1 MAANRRVV
9 SSRGWEVLRP
19 SPSLL
24 AAACALVCGSLG
36 CSVRDSNL
44 ITALATDDAGEA
56 GANGEQPPSVIAAID
71 ERPIGGASLT
81 MGTTGGGSYAEALA
95 NGAVSTVSTLD
106 ELATALGGD
115 TPAVV
120 LVAEGM
126 LVGAGNP
133 QTVQVCT
140 QACPAGSPIA
150 QQTVAGGLCTNGETL
165 VTTELTNDTLRVGS
179 NKTIIGLGAGARFS
193 NVAVDLSGSSNII
206 LRNVSIEDV
215 GDGLSSVVDG
225 LTIWPGDH
233 IWIDHVTFRNISRA
247 YVNLASSWD
256 DSNGQALTV
265 EAGYVTFTNV
275 HFDGFVRG
283 SCTQKSEFVLGSSRN
298 PAITVAGSWFDG
310 ARDRNPYLFG
320 PGTWGHAFNNLWTN
334 IDKTGL
340 GVSCGAIGI
349 AQGNVFQSTH
359 DALRVD
365 DAGLPTWL
373 FCAAGMFGQLY
384 APTTTGSDEDNLIDT
399 ASTLDLNSQPTSG
412 VGLALPVRIT
422 DDDFELT
429 VPVQLG
435 ASTATYR
442 VTLAPDPNGVPAL
455 VEAEAG
461 VGHLF

>member
-1 MAANRRVV
+1 MAANRRAVFGL
-9 SSRGWEVLRP
+9 GWDVLRP
-19 SPSLL
+19 PML
-24 AAACALVCGSLG
+24 AAACALVCWPLG

-44 ITALATDDAGEA
+44 IQALPDDDAGEA
-56 GANGEQPPSVIAAID
+56 GASNEQPPSVIAAID

-81 MGTTGGGSYAEALA
+81 TGTTGGGTYAAA
-95 NGAVSTVSTLD
+95 SAAGAVYTVSTLD
-106 ELATALGGD
+106 ELVSVVSGD

-120 LVAEGM
+120 LVAEGAF
-126 LVGAGNP
+126 LGAGNA

-140 QACPAGSPIA
+140 QACAAGSAIA
-150 QQTVAGGLCTNGETL
+150 QQTIAGGFCTNGETL
-165 VTTELTNDTLRVGS
+165 FTTQLTNETLSVGS

-193 NVAVDLSGSSNII
+193 NVSIQLNGSSNII

-215 GDGLSSVVDG
+215 GDGLASVIDG
-225 LTIWPGDH
+225 MQIWPADH
-233 IWIDHVTFRNISRA
+233 VWIDHVTFRNISRA

-265 EAGYVTFTNV
+265 EAGYVTFSNV

-283 SCTQKSEFVLGSSRN
+283 SCTQKSDFVLGSSRN
-298 PAITVAGSWFDG
+298 PGITVADSWFDG
-310 ARDRNPYLFG
+310 TRDRNPYLFG
-320 PGTWGHAFNNLWTN
+320 PGTWGHVFNNLWSN
-334 IDKTGL
+334 VDQTGL

-384 APTTTGSDEDNLIDT
+384 APMTTGDDEDNLVDT
-399 ASTLDLNSQPTSG
+399 ASSLDLNSQSTSG
-412 VGLALPVRIT
+412 AGLAVPMRLSG
-422 DDDFELT
+422 DDFELT

-442 VTLAPDPNGVPAL
+442 VTLASDPTTVPAL
-455 VEAEAG
+455 VQAGAG